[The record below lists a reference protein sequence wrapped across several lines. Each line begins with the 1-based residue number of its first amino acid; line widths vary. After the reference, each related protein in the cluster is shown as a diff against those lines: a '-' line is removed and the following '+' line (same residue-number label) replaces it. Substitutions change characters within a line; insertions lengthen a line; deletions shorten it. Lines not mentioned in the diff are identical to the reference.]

1 MQELI
6 VCFLIFIGK
15 IADIVL
21 YTVRTTLA
29 NRGEKIWVTIFGLLN
44 NLVGVIVLAVV
55 VLGITESPF
64 RVVSFGLGEAIGTYL
79 GMLLDK
85 KLAIGKN
92 IITIIVDKK
101 EAENLVSILE
111 TKGFNVITL
120 IGKGLKEERAV
131 LKISTDRKKEYN
143 IKQILEDEEIKSV
156 IFESPIIN
164 SEILKGKKKEAKI

>member
-55 VLGITESPF
+55 VLGIT
-64 RVVSFGLGEAIGTYL
+64 
-79 GMLLDK
+79 
-85 KLAIGKN
+85 
-92 IITIIVDKK
+92 
-101 EAENLVSILE
+101 
-111 TKGFNVITL
+111 
-120 IGKGLKEERAV
+120 
-131 LKISTDRKKEYN
+131 
-143 IKQILEDEEIKSV
+143 
-156 IFESPIIN
+156 
-164 SEILKGKKKEAKI
+164 